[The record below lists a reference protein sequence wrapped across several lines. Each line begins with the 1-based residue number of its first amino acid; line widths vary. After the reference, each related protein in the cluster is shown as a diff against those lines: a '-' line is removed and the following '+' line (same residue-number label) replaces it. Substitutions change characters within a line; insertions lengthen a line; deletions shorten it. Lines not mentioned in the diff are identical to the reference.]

1 MEYKVNNLTHFRKDF
16 IDIVNTIPFGQT
28 LTYGEIAKMLAEK
41 NELKECLFRLL
52 VGLLVGIRFA

>member
-16 IDIVNTIPFGQT
+16 INIVNMIPFGQT

-41 NELKECLFRLL
+41 NESKECLFRLL